1 MPLYINPTYLFPYF
15 MVSLQ
20 VLVEE
25 PMTYI
30 AWNVRK
36 LTEPGSPG
44 NFPWKFAKKPRHKPL
59 SCGKKRGGHFF
70 ACGEA
75 KP

>member
-1 MPLYINPTYLFPYF
+1 
-15 MVSLQ
+15 
-20 VLVEE
+20 
-25 PMTYI
+25 MTYI

-70 ACGEA
+70 HAQKQNPEMRKSGKIQGLFNTA
-75 KP
+75 HMSLQKGPFQ